1 MPTRHRV
8 RLRSLGADTNIP
20 MLAQSIVDR
29 CEFIGSGRVAVV
41 IGLLYELQAHVI
53 DNGLSEVRPV
63 SRCSCVPSQAVTRGV
78 RDLQAFA
85 PPKKASSGKPPK
97 APGRQVSAHGT
108 LWRVPREYQSAY
120 LLPCCVHAAAA
131 QGRAN
136 GSSQPRGNIADA
148 DDVSSGS
155 NPVVYS
161 S

>member
-78 RDLQAFA
+78 LDLQAFA

-97 APGRQVSAHGT
+97 APGRQVSARGT
-108 LWRVPREYQSAY
+108 LWRFHASTN
-120 LLPCCVHAAAA
+120 LLTSCRVAFTLRRRRAAPTEV
-131 QGRAN
+131 R
-136 GSSQPRGNIADA
+136 SRG
-148 DDVSSGS
+148 VTLRM
-155 NPVVYS
+155 PMT
-161 S
+161 